1 MLKSLKLNGETG
13 DNRCES
19 IHSEYCLDEIMVKQA

>member
-13 DNRCES
+13 DTCCES
-19 IHSEYCLDEIMVKQA
+19 IHSEYCVDEIMVNQA